1 MSLSFKLGPMA
12 LLLCAAGAVFA
23 AEEPKVPDWI
33 PVFPD
38 VKPQLIENKKS
49 EKESSVIWYFTTA
62 KTPAEVKA
70 FYKKGFESNGF
81 KDLKEQSVDDK
92 EDGYV
97 QENIKSDDSK
107 RYWFVNARLEK
118 NAKETQVSL
127 VYQIKN

>member
-1 MSLSFKLGPMA
+1 MSLAMRLGSLA
-12 LLLCAAGAVFA
+12 LMVCAAGALRA
-23 AEEPKVPDWI
+23 AEEPKVPEWI

-38 VKPQLIENKKS
+38 VKPQLIENKNS

-70 FYKKGFESNGF
+70 FYKKGFESSGF

-97 QENIKSDDSK
+97 QENVKSDDGK